1 MKRLPHEEA
10 QPLILANSGASL
22 DLVDRVRDA
31 ILHGYYSEQASDGPL
46 AVDRPVQLSISG
58 IRRSMMAM
66 RERALRHRLTA
77 AFVTRALPPLA
88 RDPLPHE
95 RYAHVAW
102 TADLCQYPQW
112 RPLSPDFATEDVDE
126 SIAAARAMGPLP
138 WPDERVQLAS
148 LFNGRAFPFD
158 SLAVARA
165 AFAAPM
171 LPKGAYSRLVD
182 SLWGI
187 ASFAI
192 GDPGLPDSLT
202 IGCSASTPWS
212 PPSLVATD
220 MSPTDLFEEREKAI
234 SMPSLSFPPTSL
246 GTVPLEPDVA
256 ALIPTVLQVSE
267 RHDDKGSRL
276 VLSPMTCAV
285 RRCNAIDPMAVM
297 RILDELRRN
306 PIHLS
311 ATATGRPGRMET
323 EEGS

>member
-1 MKRLPHEEA
+1 MNTGIEIPDMTR
-10 QPLILANSGASL
+10 PLILANSGASL
-22 DLVDRVRDA
+22 GLIDRVRDA
-31 ILHGYYSEQASDGPL
+31 MLHGYYSERASDRTL
-46 AVDRPVQLSISG
+46 RLDHPVGLTISG
-58 IRRSMMAM
+58 MRRSMMAV
-66 RERALRHRLTA
+66 REVALRHRPTA

-88 RDPLPHE
+88 RNPVPHD

-102 TADLCQYPQW
+102 TSDLCPYPDL
-112 RPLSPDFATEDVDE
+112 PA
-126 SIAAARAMGPLP
+126 SIG
-138 WPDERVQLAS
+138 
-148 LFNGRAFPFD
+148 GRRSD
-158 SLAVARA
+158 SLALARA

-171 LPKGAYSRLVD
+171 LPKETHSRLVD

-192 GDPGLPDSLT
+192 GETGLPDSLT
-202 IGCSASTPWS
+202 IGCSAGTPWS

-267 RHDDKGSRL
+267 WHDDKGSRL
-276 VLSPMTCAV
+276 VLSPMTSAV
-285 RRCNAIDPMAVM
+285 RRGNALDPMSVM
-297 RILDELRRN
+297 RLLDDLRRD

-311 ATATGRPGRMET
+311 ATPTGRSRT
-323 EEGS
+323 A